1 MPKDIFHCKID
12 EYMKSKITL
21 IYCFLSIFLLTNSV
35 QSQSL
40 RDKIGQLLIVGFY
53 QYDNF
58 MDTLWIDITE
68 RSLGGVILYGKNI
81 ISPSQI
87 QDLTAQLQQA
97 ATIPL
102 FIATD
107 QEGGYVARLRAN
119 NGFSDTYSAYTLGT
133 IFNSEDSTRGTANLM
148 AQWLYESGININLAP
163 VVDVN
168 VNPSSPAIGYWERSF
183 SNNPMTVF
191 YHASWFIDE
200 FSQMNIVT
208 SLKHFPGHGSAEEDS
223 HLGFTDITNTWAD
236 SELIPYK
243 QLIGQGYS
251 DLIMIGHLFNAN
263 LDSIYPASLSY
274 NTITGLL
281 KDSLGFTGTVVTDEL
296 LMGAIVNNYAFDQ
309 AIELTINAGTDI
321 LLYRTNEWNNLSLVR
336 SVINVVEQKVNS
348 GLIPMSRIDDA
359 YNKVL
364 ALKQRIIS
372 EYKPLANNQIPKD
385 LNLINYPNPFNN
397 TTTIKFS
404 LPKTDLVTL
413 NIYNMIGQKITT
425 IVSENLVAGNYKYH
439 WDASKYA
446 SGIYYYK
453 IESGE
458 YQQVNKMILLK

>member
-1 MPKDIFHCKID
+1 
-12 EYMKSKITL
+12 MKSKITL
-21 IYCFLSIFLLTNSV
+21 TYCFLSIFLLTNPV
-35 QSQSL
+35 RSQSL
-40 RDKIGQLLIVGFY
+40 RDKIGQMLIVGFW
-53 QYDNF
+53 QYDKDNF
-58 MDTLWIDITE
+58 MDTLRIDITT
-68 RSLGGVILYGKNI
+68 RNLGGVILYGKNI

-87 QDLTAQLQQA
+87 QNLTAQLQQA

-119 NGFSDTYSAYTLGT
+119 NGFADTYSAYTLGT

-148 AQWLYESGININLAP
+148 AQWFYESGININLAP

-168 VNPSSPAIGYWERSF
+168 VNPSSPAIGHLDRSF

-191 YHASWFIDE
+191 YHASWFLDE
-200 FSQMNIVT
+200 FSQKNIVT
-208 SLKHFPGHGSAEEDS
+208 SLKHFPGHGNAEEDS

-236 SELIPYK
+236 SELIPYQ

-263 LDSIYPASLSY
+263 LDSKYPASLSY

-296 LMGAIVNNYAFDQ
+296 LMGAIVNNYAFDE

-336 SVINVVEQKVNS
+336 SVINIVEQKVS
-348 GLIPMSRIDDA
+348 SDLIAMSRINDA
-359 YNKVL
+359 YNKIL

-372 EYKPLANNQIPKD
+372 AYKPLANNLIPKD

-404 LPKTDLVTL
+404 LPKIDFVTL

-425 IVSENLVAGNYKYH
+425 IVSENLVAGNYKYP

-446 SGIYYYK
+446 SGIYYCK